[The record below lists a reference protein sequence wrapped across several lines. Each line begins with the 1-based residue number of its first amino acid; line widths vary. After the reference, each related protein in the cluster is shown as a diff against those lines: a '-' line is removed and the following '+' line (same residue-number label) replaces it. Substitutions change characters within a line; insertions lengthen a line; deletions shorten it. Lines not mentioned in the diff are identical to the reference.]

1 MKYFAQSALEYV
13 RRQADQQQG
22 NGKMLFMMP
31 SLPPQVVRDIAD
43 GLTAYCATCEQP
55 VDATIKTAAPLVE
68 EWRSSG
74 EPEIRQIQRDL
85 AEKGW
90 CDDRENLTGYRNI
103 ASEQGKAALVLLVGV
118 DRVTDAAS
126 MSDFHQCDLQ
136 TVWERELGNSFR
148 KWVRSAL
155 EPGIGYEDDTI
166 QHFDWILCPLVER
179 GLADVLQISSL
190 LQSLDLSAAQDGRDA
205 EKVLL
210 ASLGRFGLPH
220 FGSLKFS
227 TPLAFGSYLDDSLA
241 FYSYDLFIEDRN
253 RKKALTA
260 INTFVEHNPLGEVFD
275 PSERSGFESDQDFID
290 ALKEYIETGHA
301 QPKNQLLACDFITI
315 RDRILRFRA
324 PKEPKPKKET
334 VSKLSGGPIEVALSA
349 LWTTLGE
356 FKREA
361 NNQGVFAHEA
371 LSGIRFEGRVFKH
384 DSEGESAEERAERA
398 IAYLARLMGGV
409 DRYLENWIEPS
420 RMCSDGRTIP
430 LKSELFHREI
440 DCQSARTSEP
450 FLQFA
455 VIVEGDGWSEPVS
468 RLFAWRL
475 PEIHPYRVADELVQ
489 WWRKYRTENKSDGY
503 CLPVYHVPYY
513 EELIL
518 SKDDEETR
526 RVLLQCVQEESD
538 YVTNLLNAKE
548 LDKTDPALPGIR
560 NLAFAYDDFMETAYT
575 KGIHAALLD
584 KWVVLRKAYEKAS
597 QPYLLEPACS
607 NTPTAA
613 LLFRSFLIIARRPSI
628 VSDQWVWDAFE
639 ASGAVTVLHP
649 ALLEM
654 LHAHVL
660 YLLTAFSTVVGRELR
675 SPGIRSF
682 RDALWQGYVDLA
694 AIQTPLSGL
703 LKDRNR
709 VLDTDVRGS
718 GLIHRIGSIGVTEA
732 PLTTRLLL
740 RYDAFEEED
749 ISDAELFRSSRES
762 ILISRVLHDYR
773 KLHPHAED
781 GLGIAVYQNQD
792 IQPVIAA
799 VDEFLVDVCR
809 GREDGNTPYAMSV
822 TVFTESSDDSS
833 VARWIAQWRERWE
846 VAETQGSLAH
856 YRRAQLSVAHRI
868 VSPENHYRQ
877 FVEIV
882 GKSLDVDVAIL
893 NGFIRAG
900 SQGNDFELVDP
911 YDVTTRTLKF
921 PILEKSFCAFRDP
934 GRRLQRARVLSNR
947 QFGVTTRHAEIM
959 ARLKSRETPQNTHH
973 VVLGYGDYGPWQGVV
988 DALHHQAEW
997 VVCIDPNVDERLIAE
1012 KSQDTQEAREI
1023 IGFGSGVGTHGEANY
1038 TISTEQF
1045 RLSDVLHKLTASIN
1059 EVYSGW
1065 SSETFRK
1072 VAESVLAES
1081 RHLSGLSLVRA
1092 TGIGQYVRDFM
1103 AYALTRKLLTAN
1115 KDVLCDHLVSLDA
1128 FRHWFDSADTDTR
1141 PDLLWLTARIGNNG
1155 RLHLDLRLIECKLA
1169 KMSDAHLDKAREQLE
1184 NGLRHLAAV
1193 FMPCSDEMQIEDER
1207 PDQRYWWLQL
1217 HRLIASKAEIMGRD
1231 QGRVLSALER
1241 LAEGEFDIDWRAT
1254 ALTFWTDQKASG
1266 ISQTDIWPFSVEGQ
1280 EIGIGVVS
1288 CGTEFVRSL
1297 CEDGLR
1303 ASVPWT
1309 ETCASFIAA
1318 GLPSGERDQGDES
1331 DSDTDKPDDGP
1342 DGFKPPVDVP
1352 PSPNARE
1359 GEGAPA
1365 EEESSQLVPA
1375 TAKIPDRVLL
1385 GQTTSGSRKV
1395 FWEFGHAELNNRHM
1409 LIFGSSGMGKTYTIQ
1424 CLLFEL
1430 GRSGQNSLIVDY
1442 TKGFFDNQLETEIL
1456 EQLQP
1461 FQHVVRKEPLAINP
1475 FRQQAEPLGGDLL
1488 PESASSTAQRVSGVF
1503 SEVYA
1508 LGDQQ
1513 KATLYQAVKNCLE
1526 QNPSTGMTLANLIPE
1541 LEAIMEQ
1548 GGAVAG
1554 YASTVVSKLRPF
1566 IDQNPFG
1573 EEDSEGWERL
1583 FNDLVHRCHILQL
1596 AGFMKDAARLITE
1609 FSLIDLYWFYR
1620 SRGTQQKP
1628 RVIVLDEVQNLD
1640 HREESPLAQ
1649 LLREGRKFGF
1659 SLILATQIMSN
1670 LDKDEK
1676 DRLFNAAH
1684 KLFFRPADTEMK
1696 TFAEIAAVSTGEK
1709 VDVWIKRLAALK
1721 KGECYSLGPSLNE
1734 ATQKLEVKAFRIRV
1748 TSLAERSRHA

>member
-1 MKYFAQSALEYV
+1 MKFFAQSALDYV
-13 RRQADQQQG
+13 CRQAKQQQG
-22 NGKMLFMMP
+22 NGKMLFMMH

-43 GLTAYCATCEQP
+43 GLIAYCSTCDQP
-55 VDATIKTAAPLVE
+55 VAATIKTAAPLVE
-68 EWRSSG
+68 DWRRSG
-74 EPEIRQIQRDL
+74 DPEVLEIHREL

-103 ASEQGKAALVLLVGV
+103 ASEDGRAALVLLIGV

-136 TVWERELGNSFR
+136 TVWERELGSSFGE
-148 KWVRSAL
+148 WIRSAL
-155 EPGIGYEDDTI
+155 EPGVPYEDDTI
-166 QHFDWILCPLVER
+166 QHFDWILCFLVER

-190 LQSLDLSAAQDGRDA
+190 LQKLDLSAAQDGRDA
-205 EKVLL
+205 EKALL
-210 ASLGRFGLPH
+210 ANLGRFGLPH
-220 FGSLKFS
+220 FGSFKFS
-227 TPLAFGSYLDDSLA
+227 TPRAFGAYLDDALA
-241 FYSYDLFIEDRN
+241 FFSYDLFIEDRN
-253 RKKALTA
+253 RKKAITA
-260 INTFVEHNPLGEVFD
+260 INAFVEHNPLGEVID
-275 PSERSGFESDQDFID
+275 PSERASFESDQAFID
-290 ALKEYIETGHA
+290 ALNKYVDTGHVE
-301 QPKNQLLACDFITI
+301 PRNQLLACDFVTI

-349 LWTTLGE
+349 LWTTLGD

-371 LSGIRFEGRVFKH
+371 LSGIRFEGRLFKH
-384 DSEGESAEERAERA
+384 DNEGESAEERAQRA
-398 IAYLARLMGGV
+398 IAYLAKLIGGV
-409 DRYLENWIEPS
+409 DRYLEKWIDTS

-455 VIVEGDGWSEPVS
+455 VIIEGDGWAEPVS
-468 RLFAWRL
+468 RIFAWRL
-475 PEIHPYRVADELVQ
+475 PEIHAYRVADELVQ
-489 WWRKYRTENKSDGY
+489 WAAGGIAQADGY
-503 CLPVYHVPYY
+503 CLPVFHVPYY

-518 SKDDEETR
+518 AKDDEETR
-526 RVLLQCVQEESD
+526 RVLLQCVHDESD
-538 YVTNLLNAKE
+538 GVGNLLKAGE
-548 LDKTDPALPGIR
+548 LDQKDPLLPPIQE
-560 NLAFAYDDFMETAYT
+560 LAFEYDRFMQMA
-575 KGIHAALLD
+575 KAAGIHAALLD
-584 KWVVLRKAYEKAS
+584 AWSDLRKAYEKAADA
-597 QPYLLEPACS
+597 YLSESACADS
-607 NTPTAA
+607 PVAK
-613 LLFRSFLIIARRPSI
+613 LIFRAFLMIARRPSFE
-628 VSDQWVWDAFE
+628 SDRWVWDAFE
-639 ASGAVTVLHP
+639 ASGAVNVLHP

-660 YLLTAFSTVVGRELR
+660 YLLTAFSTVAGRELR
-675 SPGIRSF
+675 SPGTRSF
-682 RDALWQGYVDLA
+682 RDALWQGYVELA

-709 VLDTDVRGS
+709 ILDTDVRGS
-718 GLIHRIGSIGVTEA
+718 GLIHRIGSIGETEA

-762 ILISRVLHDYR
+762 ILILRVLHDYR

-799 VDEFLVDVCR
+799 VDAFLVDVCR

-833 VARWIAQWRERWE
+833 VARWIAQWKERWE
-846 VAETQGSLAH
+846 AAETQGSLAH

-877 FVEIV
+877 FVDLV

-947 QFGVTTRHAEIM
+947 QFGVTTRHAEVM

-973 VVLGYGDYGPWQGVV
+973 VVLGYGDYGPWQGVI

-1059 EVYSGW
+1059 EVYAGW
-1065 SSETFRK
+1065 SAQTFRK

-1103 AYALTRKLLTAN
+1103 AYALTRKLLTAD
-1115 KDVLCDHLVSLDA
+1115 KDILCDHLVSLDA

-1141 PDLLWLTARIGNNG
+1141 PDLLWLTARIGDNG

-1193 FMPCSDEMQIEDER
+1193 FMPRSEEMQIEDER

-1231 QGRVLSALER
+1231 QGRVLSALEH

-1254 ALTFWTDQKASG
+1254 ALTFWTDQNASG

-1280 EIGIGVVS
+1280 ELGIGVVS
-1288 CGTEFVRSL
+1288 CGTEFVRAL
-1297 CEDGLR
+1297 CEDGIR
-1303 ASVPWT
+1303 ALVPWT
-1309 ETCASFIAA
+1309 ETCVSFLAA
-1318 GLPSGERDQGDES
+1318 GLPSGESDEA
-1331 DSDTDKPDDGP
+1331 DEPGPDTDEPDGGP
-1342 DGFKPPVDVP
+1342 DGGVPPDDIP
-1352 PSPNARE
+1352 PSPTTSQ
-1359 GEGAPA
+1359 GDAPA
-1365 EEESSQLVPA
+1365 EKESTQPA
-1375 TAKIPDRVLL
+1375 PMTGKIPERVLL
-1385 GQTTSGSRKV
+1385 GQATSGSRKV
-1395 FWEFGHAELNNRHM
+1395 FWEFGHGELNNRHM

-1442 TKGFFDNQLETEIL
+1442 TNGFFDNQLETEIR
-1456 EQLQP
+1456 EQLKP
-1461 FQHVVRKEPLAINP
+1461 AQHVVRKEPLAINP
-1475 FRQQAEPLGGDLL
+1475 FRQQAEPIAGELL
-1488 PESASSTAQRVSGVF
+1488 PESAFSTAQRVSGVF

-1513 KATLYQAVKNCLE
+1513 KATLYQAVKTCLE
-1526 QNPSTGMTLANLIPE
+1526 QNPSSGMTLADLIPE
-1541 LEAIMEQ
+1541 LEMLVEQ
-1548 GGAVAG
+1548 GGPVGG

-1573 EEDSEGWERL
+1573 KEDTESWERL
-1583 FNDLVHRCHILQL
+1583 FTDPVHRCHILQL
-1596 AGFMKDAARLITE
+1596 AGFMKDAARLVTE

-1620 SRGTQQKP
+1620 SRGTQHSP

-1696 TFAEIAAVSTGEK
+1696 TYAEIAAVSTGEK

-1734 ATQKLEVKAFRIRV
+1734 ATGKLEVKAFRIRV
-1748 TSLAERSRHA
+1748 TSLSERGGHA

>member
-1 MKYFAQSALEYV
+1 MKFFAQSALDYV
-13 RRQADQQQG
+13 RRQVEQQQG

-43 GLTAYCATCEQP
+43 GLTGYCATCTQP
-55 VDATIKTAAPLVE
+55 VAATIKTAAPLVE
-68 EWRSSG
+68 DWRRSG
-74 EPEIRQIQRDL
+74 DPEVREIHRDL

-103 ASEQGKAALVLLVGV
+103 ASEEGISALVLLIGV
-118 DRVTDAAS
+118 DQVTDAAS

-136 TVWERELGNSFR
+136 TVWERDLGSSFG

-179 GLADVLQISSL
+179 GLADVLQISTL
-190 LQSLDLSAAQDGRDA
+190 LESLDLSAAQDGRDA

-220 FGSLKFS
+220 FGSFKFS
-227 TPLAFGSYLDDSLA
+227 TPRAFGVYLDDALA
-241 FYSYDLFIEDRN
+241 FFSYDLFIEERN
-253 RKKALTA
+253 RKKATNA
-260 INTFVEHNPLGEVFD
+260 INSFVEHNPLGEVFD
-275 PSERSGFESDQDFID
+275 PSEKGDFESDQTFID
-290 ALKEYIETGHA
+290 ALQRYIETAHV
-301 QPKNQLLACDFITI
+301 QPKSPLLACDFVTI

-334 VSKLSGGPIEVALSA
+334 VIKLSGGPIEVVLSA
-349 LWTTLGE
+349 LWTTLGD

-371 LSGIRFEGRVFKH
+371 LSGIRFEGRLFKH
-384 DSEGESAEERAERA
+384 DCEGESAEERAQRA
-398 IAYLARLMGGV
+398 IAYLAKLIGGV
-409 DRYLENWIEPS
+409 DRYLEKWIDAS

-430 LKSELFHREI
+430 LKSELFRWAI

-450 FLQFA
+450 FFQFA
-455 VIVEGDGWSEPVS
+455 VIIEGDGWSEPVS

-489 WWRKYRTENKSDGY
+489 WAAGGIAQADGY
-503 CLPVYHVPYY
+503 CLPVFHVPYY

-518 SKDDEETR
+518 AKDDEETR
-526 RVLLQCVQEESD
+526 RVLLQCVHDESD
-538 YVTNLLNAKE
+538 GVGNLLKARE
-548 LDKTDPALPGIR
+548 IDPGDPLLPATQE
-560 NLAFAYDDFMETAYT
+560 LAFEYDRFMQMA
-575 KGIHAALLD
+575 KSDGIHAALLD
-584 KWVVLRKAYEKAS
+584 AWSSLRKAYEKAADA
-597 QPYLLEPACS
+597 YLSEPVCADS
-607 NTPTAA
+607 PIAT
-613 LLFRSFLIIARRPSI
+613 LIFRAFLMIARRSSFE
-628 VSDQWVWDAFE
+628 SDRWVWDAYE

-660 YLLTAFSTVVGRELR
+660 YLLTAFSTVAGRELR
-675 SPGIRSF
+675 SPGTRSF

-709 VLDTDVRGS
+709 VLDTDVRGN
-718 GLIHRIGSIGVTEA
+718 GLIHRIGSNGETEA

-749 ISDAELFRSSRES
+749 ISDSELFRSSRES
-762 ILISRVLHDYR
+762 LLISRVLHDYR

-799 VDEFLVDVCR
+799 VDNFLVDVCH
-809 GREDGNTPYAMSV
+809 GREDGHTPYAMSV

-833 VARWIAQWRERWE
+833 VARWIAQWKERWE
-846 VAETQGSLAH
+846 AAETQGSLAH

-877 FVEIV
+877 FVDLV
-882 GKSLDVDVAIL
+882 GKSLDVDVAFL

-900 SQGNDFELVDP
+900 SQGNDFEHVDP

-947 QFGVTTRHAEIM
+947 QFGVTTRHAEVM

-1065 SSETFRK
+1065 SSQTFLR

-1103 AYALTRKLLTAN
+1103 AYALTRKLLAA
-1115 KDVLCDHLVSLDA
+1115 DQDILCDHLVSLDA

-1141 PDLLWLTARIGNNG
+1141 PDLLWLTARIGENG
-1155 RLHLDLRLIECKLA
+1155 RLHLDLRLIECKMA

-1193 FMPCSDEMQIEDER
+1193 FMPRSDEMQIEDER

-1217 HRLIASKAEIMGRD
+1217 HRLIASKSEIMGRD

-1254 ALTFWTDQKASG
+1254 VLTFWTNQKASD

-1280 EIGIGVVS
+1280 ELGIGVVS
-1288 CGTEFVRSL
+1288 CGTEFVRAL
-1297 CEDGLR
+1297 CEDGIQ
-1303 ASVPWT
+1303 ASLPWT
-1309 ETCASFIAA
+1309 ETCVSFLAA
-1318 GLPSGERDQGDES
+1318 GLPAAES
-1331 DSDTDKPDDGP
+1331 TQDNEPGPDTDEPDDGL
-1342 DGFKPPVDVP
+1342 DG
-1352 PSPNARE
+1352 
-1359 GEGAPA
+1359 GAPPDDIPFSPISPKGTSTA
-1365 EEESSQLVPA
+1365 EEHLPQPIPITQKVPE
-1375 TAKIPDRVLL
+1375 RVLL
-1385 GQTTSGSRKV
+1385 GLTTSGSRKV
-1395 FWEFGHAELNNRHM
+1395 FWEFGHGELNNRHM

-1442 TKGFFDNQLETEIL
+1442 TNGFFDNQLETEFR
-1456 EQLQP
+1456 EQLKP
-1461 FQHVVRKEPLAINP
+1461 AQHVVRREPLAINP
-1475 FRQQAEPLGGDLL
+1475 FRQQSEPIGGEML

-1513 KATLYQAVKNCLE
+1513 KATLYQAVKTRLE
-1526 QNPSTGMTLANLIPE
+1526 QTPSSGMALSDLIPE
-1541 LEAIMEQ
+1541 LEILVEQ
-1548 GGAVAG
+1548 GGPVGG
-1554 YASTVVSKLRPF
+1554 YAATVVSKLRPF

-1573 EEDSEGWERL
+1573 KEEPKSWERL

-1596 AGFMKDAARLITE
+1596 AGFMKDAARLVTE

-1620 SRGTQQKP
+1620 SRGTQHSP

-1649 LLREGRKFGF
+1649 FLREGRKFGF

-1696 TFAEIAAVSTGEK
+1696 TYAEIAAISTGEK
-1709 VDVWIKRLAALK
+1709 VDIWVKRLAALR

-1734 ATQKLEVKAFRIRV
+1734 ATGELEVKAFRIRV
-1748 TSLAERSRHA
+1748 TSLGERAGHA